1 MQCNGAQHR
10 AKKEQ
15 NSPLVRHWVMTT
27 IGLEVPLIDAVTVS
41 VAVMVWYPVVRSV
54 AENTP
59 IPFVSFEFPGS
70 TACASVLEK
79 CTVPA

>member
-1 MQCNGAQHR
+1 MQLRYTKTAI
-10 AKKEQ
+10 EF
-15 NSPLVRHWVMTT
+15 
-27 IGLEVPLIDAVTVS
+27 EVPAIDAVTVS
-41 VAVMVWYPVVRSV
+41 LAVMVWVPVVRSV

-59 IPFVSFEFPGS
+59 IPFVSVEFPGS